1 MRNCGLIK
9 DLIRSI
15 DKILNDYDEIYMKIK
30 FNSDDNLP
38 LNKTIEIPMV
48 TIIIRAV
55 FLENNQYY
63 PQAFVD
69 ECLYKI

>member
-1 MRNCGLIK
+1 
-9 DLIRSI
+9 
-15 DKILNDYDEIYMKIK
+15 MKIK
-30 FNSDDNLP
+30 FYSDENLP
-38 LNKTIEIPMV
+38 LNKKIEIPMV

-63 PQAFVD
+63 LQVFAD